1 MNAQSPSTSEAAAPV
16 QPAGAQPNPS
26 QPATSQP
33 AASLPPV
40 VQMAP
45 AAEPAPVVKKR
56 RRWGLILSLPLVL
69 LAGGAAYWVTGGRFE
84 TTENANMHQS
94 RINIASDI
102 GGRVVAVSVA
112 DGKMVTKGTVMFQVD
127 PEPYRLALL
136 QADTTVQTARLQVQ
150 QLKGAYGAAVAT
162 DKVAEDDSKF
172 QSDELE
178 RQIALS
184 SKGVGTGSQL
194 DAVRNTA
201 RRASEQANLAQVAVA
216 NAEAALGGD
225 PDIDIDKHPA
235 VLAALAAREQAQ
247 YRLDLTEVKAPAD
260 GLVYQATS
268 FKPGQYV
275 TGGAALFTLLP
286 AGDVW
291 VEANF
296 KETQLANVK
305 PGEPATVTFDVLEG
319 VEFKGHVDAIGAGT
333 GSEFSLLPA
342 QNATG
347 NWVKVTQRVPV
358 RIVLDNPADAGQ
370 IVSGMSA
377 SVSVDTG
384 VTRAWSDLLPAA
396 LTGK

>member
-1 MNAQSPSTSEAAAPV
+1 MNAQSPTNPEAAAV
-16 QPAGAQPNPS
+16 QPVAPQPS
-26 QPATSQP
+26 
-33 AASLPPV
+33 V
-40 VQMAP
+40 VQLAP
-45 AAEPAPVVKKR
+45 AEPAVAPAPVVKPKR

-69 LAGGAAYWVTGGRFE
+69 LAGGAAYWVSGGRYE
-84 TTENANMHQS
+84 STENANMHQS
-94 RINIASDI
+94 RINIASDL

-112 DGKMVTKGTVMFQVD
+112 DGKTVTKGTVMFQVD

-136 QADTTVQTARLQVQ
+136 QADTAVQTARLQVQ
-150 QLKGAYGAAVAT
+150 QLKGAHAAAVQT
-162 DKVAEDDSKF
+162 YKVAEDDSKF
-172 QSDELE
+172 QSDELQ

-184 SKGVGTGSQL
+184 TKGVGTGTQL

-201 RRASEQANLAQVAVA
+201 RRAGEQASLAQVAVT

-225 PDIDIDKHPA
+225 PDIAIEKHPT
-235 VLAALAAREQAQ
+235 VLTALAAREQAQ
-247 YRLDLTEVKAPAD
+247 YRLGLTEVKAPAD

-268 FKPGQYV
+268 FKPGQFV
-275 TGGAALFTLLP
+275 TPGTPLFTLLP
-286 AGDVW
+286 VGDVW

-296 KETQLANVK
+296 KETQLAYVK
-305 PGEPATVTFDVLEG
+305 AGEAATVTFDVLAG
-319 VEFKGHVDAIGAGT
+319 VKFKGHVDAIGAGT

-358 RIVLDNPADAGQ
+358 RVVLDNPADAAQ

-377 SVSVDTG
+377 SVAVDTG
-384 VTRAWSDLLPAA
+384 QTRSWSDLVPGF

>member
-1 MNAQSPSTSEAAAPV
+1 MNAQSPTNPEAATAVQPVPLLVQPVAAQPVAAQPSVVQLAPAAPV
-16 QPAGAQPNPS
+16 AKP
-26 QPATSQP
+26 
-33 AASLPPV
+33 
-40 VQMAP
+40 
-45 AAEPAPVVKKR
+45 KR

-69 LAGGAAYWVTGGRFE
+69 LAGGAAYWVSGGRYE
-84 TTENANMHQS
+84 STENANMHQS
-94 RINIASDI
+94 RINIASDL
-102 GGRVVAVSVA
+102 GGRVVAVTVA
-112 DGKMVTKGTVMFQVD
+112 DGKTVTKGTVMFQVD

-136 QADTTVQTARLQVQ
+136 QADTAVQTARLQAQ
-150 QLKGAYGAAVAT
+150 QLKGAHAAAVVT
-162 DKVAEDDSKF
+162 YKVAEDDSKF
-172 QSDELE
+172 QSDELQ

-184 SKGVGTGSQL
+184 VKGVGTATQL

-201 RRASEQANLAQVAVA
+201 RRAAEQASLAQVAVT

-225 PDIDIDKHPA
+225 PDIAIEKHPT

-268 FKPGQYV
+268 FKAGQFVTPG
-275 TGGAALFTLLP
+275 APLFTLMP
-286 AGDVW
+286 VGDLW
-291 VEANF
+291 VDANF
-296 KETQLANVK
+296 KETQLAHVR
-305 PGEPATVTFDVLEG
+305 PGEAATVTFDALSG
-319 VEFKGHVDAIGAGT
+319 VKFKGHVDAIGAGT

-358 RIVLDNPADAGQ
+358 RVVLDNPADAAQ

-384 VTRAWSDLLPAA
+384 QTRQWSDLLPTA